1 MKKLQ
6 QGSWAQQQQQQQQL
20 PSSLLLLL
28 RILLLLLQLLLFLQP
43 AVCRIAPLGTV
54 VVAAR
59 RSPGTSSRSSSSSSA
74 GSNPID
80 VFFVCGGGGDGDV
93 VVAPDAA
100 DFLEKLNVSL
110 LLGIDSRSSSLC
122 RRRRSGDGGGGRR
135 SSLDSVLG
143 GERENNGAAM
153 QCWSDHYIR
162 GFPMEKRSV
171 DYFGAGAASAALS
184 VKATTQGGETKQQ
197 QQQEFPS
204 AMTLLKDPSIIL
216 TPCCDSIHD
225 SSSPATEFPSS
236 RRSLQAS
243 THTVQRD
250 LLPPLY
256 LNSKGRRKGYNQ
268 SSLHCYGFFSRR
280 NIKKSKACLRN

>member
-6 QGSWAQQQQQQQQL
+6 QGSWAQQQQQQQL
-20 PSSLLLLL
+20 PSSLLLLS

-43 AVCRIAPLGTV
+43 AVCRIAPLGRV

-59 RSPGTSSRSSSSSSA
+59 RSPGTISSSSRSSSSA

-80 VFFVCGGGGDGDV
+80 VLFVCGGGGDGDV

-110 LLGIDSRSSSLC
+110 LLGIDSRSSTLC

-171 DYFGAGAASAALS
+171 DYYCAGAASAALS
-184 VKATTQGGETKQQ
+184 VKATTQGGERK

-204 AMTLLKDPSIIL
+204 AMTLQKNPSIIL
-216 TPCCDSIHD
+216 TPCCDSSHT
-225 SSSPATEFPSS
+225 SSSPATQFPLS

-250 LLPPLY
+250 LLPALY
-256 LNSKGRRKGYNQ
+256 LNSKGRR
-268 SSLHCYGFFSRR
+268 RR
-280 NIKKSKACLRN
+280 L

>member
-6 QGSWAQQQQQQQQL
+6 QGSWVQQQQL
-20 PSSLLLLL
+20 PSSLLLLS

-43 AVCRIAPLGTV
+43 AVCRIAPLGRV

-59 RSPGTSSRSSSSSSA
+59 RSPGSSSSSA

-110 LLGIDSRSSSLC
+110 LLGIDNRSSSLC

-143 GERENNGAAM
+143 GEREDNGAAM

-162 GFPMEKRSV
+162 GFPIEKRSV
-171 DYFGAGAASAALS
+171 DYYCAGAASAAPP
-184 VKATTQGGETKQQ
+184 VKATTQEGEKQQQ

-204 AMTLLKDPSIIL
+204 AMTLQKNPSIVL
-216 TPCCDSIHD
+216 TPSCGSIHA
-225 SSSPATEFPSS
+225 SSSPATQFPLS

-268 SSLHCYGFFSRR
+268 SSLHCYGFFQE
-280 NIKKSKACLRN
+280 KHKEK

>member
-6 QGSWAQQQQQQQQL
+6 QGSWAQQQQL
-20 PSSLLLLL
+20 PSSLLLLS

-43 AVCRIAPLGTV
+43 AVCRIAPLGRV

-59 RSPGTSSRSSSSSSA
+59 RSPGTISSSSRSSSSA

-80 VFFVCGGGGDGDV
+80 VLFVCGGGGDGDV

-100 DFLEKLNVSL
+100 GFLEKLNVSL
-110 LLGIDSRSSSLC
+110 LLGIDSRSSTLC

-171 DYFGAGAASAALS
+171 DYYCAGAASAALS
-184 VKATTQGGETKQQ
+184 VKATTQGGERKQQQ

-204 AMTLLKDPSIIL
+204 AMTLQKNPSIIL
-216 TPCCDSIHD
+216 TPCCDSSHT
-225 SSSPATEFPSS
+225 SSSPATQFPLS

-243 THTVQRD
+243 THTVQRG
-250 LLPPLY
+250 LLPALY

-268 SSLHCYGFFSRR
+268 SSLHCYGFFQE
-280 NIKKSKACLRN
+280 KHKEK

>member
-1 MKKLQ
+1 L
-6 QGSWAQQQQQQQQL
+6 
-20 PSSLLLLL
+20 
-28 RILLLLLQLLLFLQP
+28 
-43 AVCRIAPLGTV
+43 
-54 VVAAR
+54 
-59 RSPGTSSRSSSSSSA
+59 
-74 GSNPID
+74 
-80 VFFVCGGGGDGDV
+80 FVCGGGGDGDV

-110 LLGIDSRSSSLC
+110 LLGIDSRNSSLC

-171 DYFGAGAASAALS
+171 DYYCAGAASAALS
-184 VKATTQGGETKQQ
+184 VKATTQGGEKKQQ
-197 QQQEFPS
+197 QQEEFPS
-204 AMTLLKDPSIIL
+204 AMTLQKNPSIIL
-216 TPCCDSIHD
+216 TPCSDSNHA
-225 SSSPATEFPSS
+225 SSSPATQFTLS

-250 LLPPLY
+250 LLPLLY

-268 SSLHCYGFFSRR
+268 SSLQCYGFFQE
-280 NIKKSKACLRN
+280 KKSKACLRNLG

>member
-6 QGSWAQQQQQQQQL
+6 QGSWAQQQQQL
-20 PSSLLLLL
+20 PSSLLLLS

-43 AVCRIAPLGTV
+43 AVCRIAPLGRV

-59 RSPGTSSRSSSSSSA
+59 RSPGGSSSSSSSSSSSA

-143 GERENNGAAM
+143 GEREDNGAAM

-171 DYFGAGAASAALS
+171 DYYCAGAASAALS
-184 VKATTQGGETKQQ
+184 VKATTQGGEKKQQ
-197 QQQEFPS
+197 QQQQFPS
-204 AMTLLKDPSIIL
+204 AMTLQKNPSIIL
-216 TPCCDSIHD
+216 TPCCDSILA
-225 SSSPATEFPSS
+225 SSSPATQFPLS

-268 SSLHCYGFFSRR
+268 SSLQCYGFFQE
-280 NIKKSKACLRN
+280 KHKEK

>member
-6 QGSWAQQQQQQQQL
+6 QGSWAQQQQQQL
-20 PSSLLLLL
+20 PSSLLLLS

-43 AVCRIAPLGTV
+43 AVCRIAPLGRV

-59 RSPGTSSRSSSSSSA
+59 RSPGSSSSSSA

-80 VFFVCGGGGDGDV
+80 VLFVCGGGGDGDV

-122 RRRRSGDGGGGRR
+122 RRRGSGDGGGGRR
-135 SSLDSVLG
+135 GSLDSVLG

-171 DYFGAGAASAALS
+171 DYYCAGAAPAELS
-184 VKATTQGGETKQQ
+184 VKATTQGGEKKQQ

-204 AMTLLKDPSIIL
+204 AMTLQKNPSIIL
-216 TPCCDSIHD
+216 TPCCDSIHA
-225 SSSPATEFPSS
+225 SSSPATQFPLS
-236 RRSLQAS
+236 RRTLQAS

-268 SSLHCYGFFSRR
+268 SSLQCYGFSRR

>member
-6 QGSWAQQQQQQQQL
+6 QGSWAQQQL
-20 PSSLLLLL
+20 PSSLLLLS

-43 AVCRIAPLGTV
+43 VVCRIAPLGRV

-59 RSPGTSSRSSSSSSA
+59 RSPGTSSRSSSSSSSSSLSA

-80 VFFVCGGGGDGDV
+80 VLFVCGGGGDGDV

-100 DFLEKLNVSL
+100 GFLEKLNVSL

-162 GFPMEKRSV
+162 GFPMEKLSV
-171 DYFGAGAASAALS
+171 DYYCADAASAALS
-184 VKATTQGGETKQQ
+184 VKATTQGGEKNQQ

-204 AMTLLKDPSIIL
+204 AMTLQKNLSIIL
-216 TPCCDSIHD
+216 TPCCDSIHA
-225 SSSPATEFPSS
+225 SSSPATQFPLS

-250 LLPPLY
+250 LLPALY
-256 LNSKGRRKGYNQ
+256 LNSKGRRKGKSIQ
-268 SSLHCYGFFSRR
+268 SALLWIFPGET
-280 NIKKSKACLRN
+280 